1 MTFVGWAICTQA
13 YYRQMIAYICILGN
27 YMVSQVYANNY
38 ESTNPNDTLLMQ
50 ASLFIPY
57 YRTMAWKDQVAST
70 RPSSQ
75 HVPGQAVELVTQ
87 APD

>member
-1 MTFVGWAICTQA
+1 
-13 YYRQMIAYICILGN
+13 
-27 YMVSQVYANNY
+27 MVSQVYANNY
-38 ESTNPNDTLLMQ
+38 ETTNPNDTLLLP

-57 YRTMAWKDQVAST
+57 YRTMVWKDQVAST
-70 RPSSQ
+70 RSSSQ